1 MKTALF
7 LLLARGLLSTQGK
20 PQQFAE
26 EPNPDYVA
34 DIFEV
39 GGGDNIPL
47 EPPVGQRCSGRNYEG
62 RRCCTPENPC
72 NEGEGDCDG
81 PLDGG
86 RNDGHAGCKGDLVCG
101 SNNCKK
107 FGHYYHEKDDCCEQ
121 PSIEFIQQELEET
134 QAQYPGGLPVE
145 PPAGQR
151 CSGRNYQGRRCC
163 TPENPCDEGEGDCDG
178 PGDGGLHDGNA
189 GCKGDLVCGSNNC
202 RKFGLYYHD
211 KDDCCERPDF
221 DYGGLRT
228 QALIEGWGPWSEF
241 GACYRK
247 DQDGTCKKTRTRN
260 CTGPSCKRT
269 KQSQDRPCICI

>member
-1 MKTALF
+1 
-7 LLLARGLLSTQGK
+7 LSTQGK
-20 PQQFAE
+20 PQLNVEQ
-26 EPNPDYVA
+26 NPDFVA
-34 DIFEV
+34 DIFEI
-39 GGGDNIPL
+39 GGGDNIPV

-228 QALIEGWGPWSEF
+228 QPLEQGGWGPWSE
-241 GACYRK
+241 GACFRRE
-247 DQDGTCKKTRTRN
+247 DGTCKKTRTRN
-260 CTGPSCKRT
+260 CTGPSCPRT
-269 KQSQDRPCICI
+269 KQSQDRPCVCI